1 MHYTVVYY
9 CFIIIIVNVDSV
21 HLVSCG
27 ADKSL
32 VIQEISE
39 APPTQDRGTAPGRP
53 SVKRV
58 NHIVEK
64 STMYDMIVDPALKT
78 LSTVGQDKLVK
89 YAQYDTRTIS

>member
-1 MHYTVVYY
+1 MLFH
-9 CFIIIIVNVDSV
+9 IVNVDSV

-32 VIQEISE
+32 VIQEIVE
-39 APPTQDRGTAPGRP
+39 APPTQDSRGTAPGRP

-64 STMYDMIVDPALKT
+64 STMYDMIVDPTLKT
-78 LSTVGQDKLVK
+78 LSTVGQDRLVK
-89 YAQYDTRTIS
+89 YACTIHIS